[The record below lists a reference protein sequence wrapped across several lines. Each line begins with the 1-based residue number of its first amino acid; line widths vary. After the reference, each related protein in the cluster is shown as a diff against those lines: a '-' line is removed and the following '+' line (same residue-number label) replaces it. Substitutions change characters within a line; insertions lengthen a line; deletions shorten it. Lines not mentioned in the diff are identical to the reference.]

1 MMRRRR
7 PRYAVLILSV
17 GFVLLALGCGLG
29 AVAVRQGVI
38 TPPNLSLEL
47 GGVRLVGITSNS
59 PDCTQLI
66 APGCIRP
73 NQAPTVH
80 IYTLWLLVQS
90 QPNSWS
96 QPHINQ
102 LLWLQIGE

>member
-1 MMRRRR
+1 MRRRR

-17 GFVLLALGCGLG
+17 GFVILALGCGLG
-29 AVAVRQGVI
+29 AVAARQGVI

-59 PDCTQLI
+59 PDCTRLLTRGCTQL
-66 APGCIRP
+66 
-73 NQAPTVH
+73 NQIPTVH
-80 IYTLWLLVQS
+80 IYTLWLFVRS

-102 LLWLQIGE
+102 LLSLQIGE